1 MLHPKYR
8 TGPYA
13 LVSIASLTPLQ
24 LRAPRHLFTSSPPS
38 PTHFF
43 SLSFSLGKNKLRF
56 TGAPHDLNVAISNAL
71 KHATL
76 FDVEEIDDDNS
87 PPQPIPHLANE
98 EESDDEEEHDT
109 RGIYTYRLTKRVT
122 VPRSKKDGAPIRST
136 V

>member
-8 TGPYA
+8 IGLSAFVP
-13 LVSIASLTPLQ
+13 VASLTSAQ

-56 TGAPHDLNVAISNAL
+56 TDAPHDLNVAISNAL

-76 FDVEEIDDDNS
+76 FDVEEIDDDDS
-87 PPQPIPHLANE
+87 PPQPVPHE
-98 EESDDEEEHDT
+98 EDSDDEEGHDT

-122 VPRSKKDGAPIRST
+122 VPRSKKDGASIQST